1 MVEEQNS
8 ETGPQAS
15 ENQIVAAPQVS
26 DEAQSAEAYGGSEAH
41 EVGVGPYPGGAQE
54 WPRLEDGELDPRYDV
69 ELLELGDR
77 RNVIDSYRYWTM
89 EAIIA
94 DLDEHRHD
102 LHIAIENWG
111 HDFNIGSVVRTANAF
126 AVKEVHIIGRKRW
139 NRRGAMVTERYQHVR
154 HHPDA
159 QAFRQWADGA
169 GIQIIGIDNIDGSI
183 PIEGY
188 VFPRHCVLVF
198 GQESSGLTP
207 GAQEIS
213 TDILHITQFGST
225 RSINAG
231 AAAAIAMH
239 DWVLQHGNL

>member
-1 MVEEQNS
+1 MADEQNS

-15 ENQIVAAPQVS
+15 ENQVVDAPEVS
-26 DEAQSAEAYGGSEAH
+26 GEAHLAGSYGGSEAP
-41 EVGVGPYPGGAQE
+41 EVGVGPFPGGAEE
-54 WPRLEDGELDPRYDV
+54 WPRLEGGELDPRYDA

-154 HHPDA
+154 HHVDA
-159 QAFRQWADGA
+159 PAFKQWADSENLVVL
-169 GIQIIGIDNIDGSI
+169 GIDNIAGSI

-188 VFPRHCVLVF
+188 QFPRNCVLVF
-198 GQESSGLTP
+198 GQESTGLTP
-207 GAQEIS
+207 QAQVIGR
-213 TDILHITQFGST
+213 DILHITQFGST

-239 DWVLQHGNL
+239 DWILQHGNL